1 MAKISVSNFKAAGI
15 YTIEIDNTQ
24 RTIETSDSLKLLVG
38 FSNKGPF
45 NRPVLLE
52 RDVDRLS
59 IFGDVDNKL
68 ENKGCYFNRMLRT
81 SLSDG
86 PVVALNLLN
95 VDKSFNGPDQV
106 NYAAMSLDAGKE
118 NPEVASNSKYG
129 EYDYSTPATQE
140 VPRPVIPY
148 VGNTPFANLY
158 DRSRF
163 WVADKGLLTAA
174 AAKGLDLD
182 KGSATYEYSNLLNFA
197 NVGTEEFSILVFK
210 TDAMPGYEVTAETW
224 YGGKENIPFGWIRP
238 YDYISDYFLQIIC
251 VKGNW
256 TNYPVLATDP
266 VWRNYFDRNGIIKG
280 KINKFLGAEG
290 VVILGQWTGTIIPDF
305 INNQGQ
311 NLNLE
316 KLVNAATERTGL
328 LMSFNEDA
336 ANLLAFDHSGRD
348 LAADEAAQGQWGID
362 IDGNQELENG
372 ESLSNY
378 LVDMVGHNL
387 NNTVAY
393 KTVKCSST
401 VLNENTVT
409 VLDTSAFPI
418 NKILNVTDGTTVYSE
433 SICKGTVIKVKALGE
448 VNENSFVI
456 CSGLTGKPV
465 VYATTGTYNEIEQTY
480 NFNIED
486 DIKPHITNI
495 LIKSANKTP
504 IQLWN
509 VEVVIPKTMTDDNGG
524 KIKFLSYNYSAEE
537 GDGVTKTINNA
548 YYFNDP
554 DVFDAGTPV
563 PEEVKNMF
571 IITKSSDWM
580 DESIKVGDYV

>member
-118 NPEVASNSKYG
+118 NPEVDVNSKYG
-129 EYDYSTPATQE
+129 EYDYSTPTTVE
-140 VPRPVIPY
+140 TPRPVIPY

-174 AAKGLDLD
+174 AAKGLNLD
-182 KGSATYEYSNLLNFA
+182 KGTATYEYSNLLNFA

-238 YDYISDYFLQIIC
+238 YDYISDYFLQVIC

-266 VWRNYFDRNGIIKG
+266 VWRNYFDKNGIIKG

-290 VVILGQWTGTIIPDF
+290 VVILGQWSGTIIPDF

-336 ANLLAFDHSGRD
+336 ANLLTFDHSGKD
-348 LAADEAAQGQWGID
+348 LTADEANQGHWGID

-387 NNTVAY
+387 NNTTTY
-393 KTVKCSST
+393 KTIQCSST
-401 VLNENTVT
+401 VLKENTVT
-409 VLDTSAFPI
+409 ISDTSEFAI
-418 NKILNVTDGTTVYSE
+418 NKIVDGET
-433 SICKGTVIKVKALGE
+433 ICKGTVIKVKALGE
-448 VNENSFVI
+448 VNEKSFVI
-456 CSGLTGKPV
+456 CSGPGKPT

-480 NFNIED
+480 NFNIEENP
-486 DIKPHITNI
+486 KSTVTSI

-509 VEVVIPKTMTDDNGG
+509 VEVVIPKTVVDENGG
-524 KIKFLSYNYSAEE
+524 KIKFLSYNYTAED
-537 GDGVTKTINNA
+537 GDSVTKTINNA
-548 YYFNDP
+548 YYFNDTY
-554 DVFDAGTPV
+554 VFDAGTPV

-571 IITKSSDWM
+571 IVTKSTDWM